1 MKLNFILKLVIAII
15 LLQTLYFKFTA
26 SAESV
31 YIFTTLGLEPYGRIG
46 IGVLE
51 LIAAVL
57 LFVKRTELFGA
68 MLSAGLMAGALFS
81 HFSTLGIV
89 VNNDGGLLFGL
100 VVTVFVLSVVF
111 LVIKKEEIMRLWR
124 WTSSSIF

>member
-51 LIAAVL
+51 LIAAIL

-100 VVTVFVLSVVF
+100 AVTVFVLSVVF
-111 LVIKKEEIMRLWR
+111 LVIKKEEMIGLWR